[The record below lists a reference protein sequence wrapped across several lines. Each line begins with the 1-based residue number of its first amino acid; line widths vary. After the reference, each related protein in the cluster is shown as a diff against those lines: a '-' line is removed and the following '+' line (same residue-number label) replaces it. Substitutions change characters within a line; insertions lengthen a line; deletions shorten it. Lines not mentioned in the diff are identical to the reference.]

1 MAVLPSSS
9 VSQLVSH
16 SYTVTK
22 SSYRQPGWQG
32 ASTTTTSRKRPLS
45 RESRSSSTD
54 STSSDDRQS
63 SRPAPAV
70 VVAAIEGLSSLE
82 ARRLRLYL
90 KSSNAIAKLRVADI
104 VGAVDPFG
112 HDIPPSVRL
121 GKLNLPRSST
131 GGAEQPI
138 KCSIISSYPFERCE
152 IVGTITKKRMSY
164 IVRKRPVQVHQA
176 IAAGLYDRKGKGKAT
191 QAELEREVEVERE
204 CINLVFYDSACF
216 LFHRIDLC

>member
-1 MAVLPSSS
+1 MAVLASSS
-9 VSQLVSH
+9 SGQLVSH

-32 ASTTTTSRKRPLS
+32 ASTTTTSKKRPLS
-45 RESRSSSTD
+45 RESSSSSTE
-54 STSSDDRQS
+54 STSSGDSCSSQS
-63 SRPAPAV
+63 AAATVTV
-70 VVAAIEGLSSLE
+70 VEGLSSLE

-104 VGAVDPFG
+104 VGAVDTLG
-112 HDIPPSVRL
+112 HAIPPNVRL

-176 IAAGLYDRKGKGKAT
+176 MAAGLYDRKGKGKAT